1 MPHFLPMLR
10 FRLKRITRPQVLVPA
25 KLRWNWKTDEGVP
38 QTLFGRVQK
47 IISSFLVIFTCSC
60 GMSVCEKPPA
70 ATLLIFFD
78 STTKTDAPIGLG
90 YSRLRFVMVVL
101 SCKYGLRMFPVLFVS
116 RPQCPVV
123 LANPFVIFRLQVR
136 EISGI
141 HILKV
146 FRRQCRIL
154 S

>member
-1 MPHFLPMLR
+1 MNELLTQIQDVYAAFS
-10 FRLKRITRPQVLVPA
+10 
-25 KLRWNWKTDEGVP
+25 TDAALQIEKNNKAEGVP